1 MAGPQGGCSNRPEH
15 SNRLLP
21 SEARCSETPPGSV
34 PAVSTRPSASPW
46 CAPAASTNLKV
57 PLQLLEVAEQFPSL
71 AELADRADN
80 PRILAQQWL
89 LHVLLELRGH
99 MDQVP
104 G

>member
-1 MAGPQGGCSNRPEH
+1 MFRDTSRFCISRE
-15 SNRLLP
+15 LP
-21 SEARCSETPPGSV
+21 VHPPLRG
-34 PAVSTRPSASPW
+34 
-46 CAPAASTNLKV
+46 CAPAASTILKV